1 MGIYNYFFGFG
12 RGYDVQIKVFS
23 LLDEFEFLFII
34 KIDWLLFS
42 FFFFH
47 FFDYSIE
54 MTQKQLFIWD
64 MLFVQV
70 FELQGENFYLHLLV
84 LINIVLKG
92 KNFNAFFL

>member
-1 MGIYNYFFGFG
+1 
-12 RGYDVQIKVFS
+12 
-23 LLDEFEFLFII
+23 
-34 KIDWLLFS
+34 
-42 FFFFH
+42 
-47 FFDYSIE
+47 

-70 FELQGENFYLHLLV
+70 FELKGENFYLHLLV